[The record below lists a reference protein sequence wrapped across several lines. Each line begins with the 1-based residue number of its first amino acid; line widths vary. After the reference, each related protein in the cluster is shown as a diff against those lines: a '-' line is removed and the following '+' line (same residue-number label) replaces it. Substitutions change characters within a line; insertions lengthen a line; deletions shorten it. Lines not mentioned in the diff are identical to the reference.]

1 MVKEGVL
8 KTPSRGHFGL
18 HINAQT
24 EVGKIKYRSR
34 GTMAASDWFTIKNK
48 WKTNAW
54 CVSMV
59 GY

>member
-8 KTPSRGHFGL
+8 ENPSRGHFGL

-34 GTMAASDWFTIKNK
+34 GTMA
-48 WKTNAW
+48 
-54 CVSMV
+54 VST
-59 GY
+59 GLP